1 MKKRLTT
8 LLLVSFTALYGPLL
22 AQNTESGPL
31 AKKSYQ
37 IVKTTTPP
45 VIDGVFDD
53 EVWQNANTAS
63 QFVMFQPGNGE
74 PIPEGFETEVKLAY
88 DDDAIYV
95 AVNLKD
101 PSPDSILKQV
111 TQRDNFSENNDW
123 FGIFINPF
131 YDGLNDFNF
140 YITSAG
146 VQADSKNT
154 ANGEDM
160 DWNTVW
166 DSKVVIDEEGWK
178 IELEIPYRCLRLPEQ
193 DGDWG
198 LNMIRSIRRS
208 RHDYSWSFLDRR
220 LGNFEVQ
227 TGKMSGIKDVKSP
240 VRLSFMPYAQT
251 SLDVYEGDNSFGY
264 SLGADAKY
272 GINKSYTLDITLIPD
287 FGQVPFDRQFVNL
300 SPFEN
305 QFDENRQFFV
315 EGVELFNRSN
325 LFYSRRIGGSP
336 KNISGVNLNDS
347 NLTGGTQEYTQL
359 LNATKVT
366 GRGSTGW
373 GLGFLNA
380 ITDNNY
386 FTATDTLGNEVKQ
399 LVEPLTNYNA
409 LVVDKRF
416 NQNSSVGIMN
426 TNVLRDGAARDA
438 NVTSAYADIMFADN
452 SYRANANV
460 NTSVISENG
469 SSEVGFN
476 TLWSL
481 EKQRGKFRYS
491 FGQEII
497 DTAYDPNDM
506 GFLRRGN
513 FIYHYGQI
521 SYEIFEPWWKLNR
534 YRVNLS
540 AEHQMLYSTGAF
552 ESFSLQP
559 SAFFVTTDFFAGG
572 WNANYSPVE
581 EYDYFEPRTPG
592 RFVKYPS
599 NYGQEFWISTDY
611 RHPFAL
617 DARIFHFSWIGG
629 PYNGWNLN
637 VSPRF
642 RFSDQVFAVYEFNTG
657 REYNNLGYAG
667 SSGDTVYMGF
677 RNIHSVT
684 NSLATSYNINP
695 DLSITLDF
703 RHYYTTLQ
711 YTSYQNLNQDGT
723 VSEIDKDLQRDL
735 TFNSVNLDLKL
746 NWWFVPGSTISV
758 LYRNSLL
765 NTSPNVDDSYFES
778 VEDLAA
784 LPFLHQLSFRLTYFL
799 DYNDVVKW
807 SRKK

>member
-1 MKKRLTT
+1 MKKRLTIF
-8 LLLVSFTALYGPLL
+8 LLVSFSALYG
-22 AQNTESGPL
+22 QNESL
-31 AKKSYQ
+31 ERKDFQ

-45 VIDGVFDD
+45 AIDGVFDD
-53 EVWQNANTAS
+53 EVWNNAHIAS
-63 QFVMFQPGNGE
+63 EFVMFQPGNGD
-74 PIPEGFETEVKLAY
+74 PIPKGFETEVKLAY
-88 DDDAIYV
+88 DNDAIYI

-101 PSPDSILKQV
+101 PFPDSILTQV
-111 TQRDNFSENNDW
+111 TQRDDFSQNNDW
-123 FGIFINPF
+123 FGLFINPF
-131 YDGLNDFNF
+131 FDGLNDFNF
-140 YITSAG
+140 YITAAG

-154 ANGEDM
+154 STGEDM

-166 DSKVVIDEEGWK
+166 DSKVIIDKEGWK
-178 IELEIPYRCLRLPEQ
+178 IEIEIPYRCLRLPEK

-208 RHDYSWSFLDRR
+208 RTDYSWSFIDKN
-220 LGNFEVQ
+220 LGNYEVQ
-227 TGKMSGIKDVKSP
+227 TGRMYGIGEVESP

-251 SLDVYEGDNSFGY
+251 SLDVYEGNETFGY

-336 KNISGVNLNDS
+336 KNISGVDLNDS
-347 NLTGGTQEYTQL
+347 TLSGGTQEYTQL

-386 FTATDTLGNEVKQ
+386 FTATDSMGNEVSQ

-416 NQNSSVGIMN
+416 NQNSSVGLMN
-426 TNVLRDGAARDA
+426 TNVLRDGTARDA
-438 NVTSAYADIMFADN
+438 NVTSAYADIMFSNN

-460 NTSVISENG
+460 NTSVISEDA

-476 TLWSL
+476 ALWSL
-481 EKQRGKFRYS
+481 EKQRGNFRFS
-491 FGQEII
+491 VGQEVI
-497 DTAYDPNDM
+497 DTTYDPNDM
-506 GFLRRGN
+506 GFLARGN
-513 FIYHYGQI
+513 KIYHFGQV
-521 SYEIFEPWWKLNR
+521 SYEIFEPWWYLNR
-534 YRVNLS
+534 YRLNLGVD
-540 AEHQMLYSTGAF
+540 HQMLYSTRSF
-552 ESFSLQP
+552 ESFSIMP
-559 SAFFVTTDFFAGG
+559 SAFFVTKNFFAGG
-572 WNANYSPVE
+572 WNANFSPVE
-581 EYDYFEPRTPG
+581 EYDFFEPRTPG
-592 RFVKYPS
+592 RFVKYPAS
-599 NYGQEFWISTDY
+599 YGQEFWISTDY
-611 RHPFAL
+611 RKPFAL
-617 DARIFHFSWIGG
+617 DVRLYNNTWLEG
-629 PYNGWNLN
+629 PYNHWNIN
-637 VSPRF
+637 ISPRF
-642 RFSDQVFAVYEFNTG
+642 RFSDQLFMVYDFKGGAES
-657 REYNNLGYAG
+657 NNLGYAG
-667 SSGDTVYMGF
+667 SSGDTVYMGY
-677 RNIHSVT
+677 RNIESVT
-684 NSLATSYNINP
+684 NSIATSYNINP

-703 RHYYTTLQ
+703 RHYFTQIVYTN
-711 YTSYQNLNQDGT
+711 YQHLNQDGT
-723 VSEIDKDLQRDL
+723 VSEIDTDLHRDL

-746 NWWFVPGSTISV
+746 NWWFVPGSTVSV

-765 NTSPNVDDSYFES
+765 NNSPDIDDSYFES
-778 VEDLAA
+778 LEDLSA

-807 SRKK
+807 SKRK